1 MSELIE
7 NYSAKN
13 FKLDIIGNLHALN
26 HGLDFA
32 GVLNSEEAMGARI
45 LTESIKM
52 LDDMNVEDW
61 EIYGWFGDQWFG
73 EDFNGEMEDGTSF
86 FNEAYFENEMKMNE
100 LWMKIPCMKI
110 TVGETFSGDGKH
122 VFIGMIMAPY
132 MRTTIME
139 PRMISCYLLHLQVG

>member
-73 EDFNGEMEDGTSF
+73 EDFNGEMEDALPQYE
-86 FNEAYFENEMKMNE
+86 EALDKFREFERERMTE
-100 LWMKIPCMKI
+100 L
-110 TVGETFSGDGKH
+110 
-122 VFIGMIMAPY
+122 
-132 MRTTIME
+132 
-139 PRMISCYLLHLQVG
+139 